1 MNQDEFRRTT
11 GLAQKQAARW
21 FPHVEA
27 ALFEYGILQP
37 QRIAMWLAQVGHESA
52 GFVFVREIWGPTP
65 TQKRYEGRADLG
77 NTEPGDG
84 KRYSGK
90 GLIQITGRAN
100 YKTAGDALGVDLIQ
114 NPEMLESDELAARSA
129 AWFWHSRNL
138 NRFADAGDIEGCTR
152 RINGGLNGLEDRRR
166 RWEVAKRI
174 LTA

>member
-1 MNQDEFRRTT
+1 MTQDEFRRAT

-37 QRIAMWLAQVGHESA
+37 QRIAMWLAQVGHESG
-52 GFVFVREIWGPTP
+52 GFVYTREIASG
-65 TQKRYEGRADLG
+65 KAYEGRKDLG
-77 NTEPGDG
+77 NTEAGDG
-84 KRYSGK
+84 ERFRGR
-90 GLIQITGRAN
+90 GLVQVTGRAN
-100 YKTAGDALGVDLIQ
+100 YKQAGDALGVDLLQ

-138 NRFADAGDIEGCTR
+138 NRFADAGDLEGCTR
-152 RINGGLNGLEDRRR
+152 KINGGLTHLEDRRR